1 MTARVDGLSHIG
13 VAVGD
18 LAQAEAALLAL
29 GGTSGGREIV
39 GGEGVEVS
47 FVSFG
52 DLRIELLRPLD
63 PEAEGGVA
71 GFLRRRGPGVHHVAL
86 GTDDVEGVV
95 AQLAASGIT
104 PIGGGVRPGAEG
116 SRVAFLHPRDT
127 GGLLIE
133 LCEVKE

>member
-1 MTARVDGLSHIG
+1 MTARVDGLAHIG

-18 LAQAEAALLAL
+18 LEQAEAALLAL
-29 GGTSGGREIV
+29 GGSPGGREV
-39 GGEGVEVS
+39 VAAEGVEVS

-63 PEAEGGVA
+63 AAAETGVA

-86 GTDDVEGVV
+86 STPDVAGVV
-95 AQLAASGIT
+95 EQLGAKGIA
-104 PIGGGVRPGAEG
+104 PIGGGSRAGAEG

-133 LCEVKE
+133 LCEVKS